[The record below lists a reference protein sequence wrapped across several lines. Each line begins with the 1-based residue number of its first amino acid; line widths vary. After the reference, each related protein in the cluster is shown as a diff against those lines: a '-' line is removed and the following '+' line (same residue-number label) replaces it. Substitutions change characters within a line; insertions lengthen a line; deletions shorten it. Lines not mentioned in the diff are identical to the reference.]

1 MTTYTG
7 DEKTKSVKCS
17 ELVEIISARVEEIFE
32 IIRKSI
38 VDNGLENVIESCV
51 ICGQGFNSINK
62 CEKIAEKILR
72 LNVRFGNSKTANLI
86 KSECTTA
93 YGVVKY
99 ISNIKHSRNI
109 GSRIQMD
116 EEQTFMK
123 STMQS
128 LKKIVGATISKFR
141 K

>member
-1 MTTYTG
+1 LTTYTG
-7 DEKTKSVKCS
+7 AEKTKTVKCS

-38 VDNGLENVIESCV
+38 VDNELENVINSCV
-51 ICGQGFNSINK
+51 ISGQGFNSINK
-62 CEKIAEKILR
+62 CEKIAERVLR

-86 KSECTTA
+86 KPECATA

-99 ISNIKHSRNI
+99 VSNIKHSKNI

-128 LKKIVGATISKFR
+128 IKKVVESTINKFR